1 MFEDYFMVKQF
12 VQQSLFEVSSDTLE
26 SRVNDPEVKEKESKE
41 EYWARIARIAL
52 PRFPELQRGERISYA
67 EIRRVLRELE
77 NGGYHVGDYQSMDRD
92 EMFNLLVG
100 TIRPHV
106 GRRARRYCPKVEW
119 EISRR
124 NQSQKA
130 RRI

>member
-1 MFEDYFMVKQF
+1 MAKQSS
-12 VQQSLFEVSSDTLE
+12 QQSLFEVPSDTLE
-26 SRVNDPEVKEKESKE
+26 SRVNDPEVKEKESKAK
-41 EYWARIARIAL
+41 YWARIARIAL

-77 NGGYHVGDYQSMDRD
+77 KGEYDVGDYQSMDRD
-92 EMFNLLVG
+92 EMFYLLVS

-106 GRRARRYCPKVEW
+106 GRKARKYCPKVEW

-124 NQSQKA
+124 NQSQKE